1 MRLRLPILIVSLFFL
16 SCNKKLNVK
25 ETDALVKVGNKTLY
39 RDTVEDN
46 IPAGLSE
53 EDSVITAEHFIR
65 TWIDEILLYD
75 IALKNCN
82 DKENIDQLVENYRKS
97 LLIYQ
102 YEEQLVNEKLSKTID
117 EQSIYDYYN
126 RNKEKF
132 KLERSLIKGIFLKV
146 PANAPQVNEIRTWY
160 KSTSSASREKLEKY
174 RLNNIVIYDY
184 FVDRWVDFENL
195 ANHWRV
201 NSMDKTDFTVQKKT
215 MEKQD
220 DHYFYFLNITDC
232 LQAGSNAPYEF
243 IKPTIREIL
252 FNQQKIDFLKKTKE
266 ELFQRGLN
274 KGNIHFYNE

>member
-1 MRLRLPILIVSLFFL
+1 M
-16 SCNKKLNVK
+16 
-25 ETDALVKVGNKTLY
+25 VKVGNKTLY